1 VLVDQRVRQLP
12 LGSGELDAVA
22 LDRRAWGARRAELL
36 PLGDQI
42 GDPGREDI
50 DWWAVPAAPETGRAQ
65 GTKCWAACHALSI
78 GAQAT
83 KVKPPKA
90 SLAMPLRGH
99 AGFAGMA
106 VLNTV

>member
-12 LGSGELDAVA
+12 LRAGELNPVP
-22 LDRRAWGARRAELL
+22 LDRRRRRAGRAELL
-36 PLGDQI
+36 PLEHEI
-42 GDPGREDI
+42 GDPGREDVNGMT
-50 DWWAVPAAPETGRAQ
+50 VPAAPETGRAQ
-65 GTKCWAACHALSI
+65 GTKCWAAGHTPCI
-78 GAQAT
+78 GTQAT
-83 KVKPPKA
+83 QVKPSKA